1 MADKQDMG
9 FDAERVAS
17 GATAAMMAAA
27 FLIIWAMCWYMR
39 PQPAHAEVLDTPA
52 LAFQTSMN
60 TADVQ

>member
-27 FLIIWAMCWYMR
+27 FLIIWAVCWYMR
-39 PQPAHAEVLDTPA
+39 PQPAQAEVFDLPTHA
-52 LAFQTSMN
+52 SM
-60 TADVQ
+60 TAGFSSDVQ